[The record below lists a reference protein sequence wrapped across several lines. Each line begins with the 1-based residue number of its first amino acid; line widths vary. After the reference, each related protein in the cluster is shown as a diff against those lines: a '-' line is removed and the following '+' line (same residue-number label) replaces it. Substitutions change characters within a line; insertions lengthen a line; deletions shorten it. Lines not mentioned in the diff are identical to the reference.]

1 LLGHGDVAEEE
12 AGGEG
17 AGEGETVGCG
27 IDGFGVVAVG
37 LEDKF
42 EGVCYEMIVVDDKYT
57 LFHETPRAELRGG
70 NPVVS
75 REVGRLIEGLS
86 VSNVPRC

>member
-1 LLGHGDVAEEE
+1 MLGHGDVAEEE

-42 EGVCYEMIVVDDKYT
+42 ESVCYEMIVVDDKYT
-57 LFHETPRAELRGG
+57 LFHETPRAELHGG
-70 NPVVS
+70 NLVTE
-75 REVGRLIEGLS
+75 REGETLIEGLS
-86 VSNVPRC
+86 VSNFSRC